1 MEVKEFYDIIKE
13 GKRLCVYRDGQT
25 RELPY
30 KELNIAIGK
39 ANILPRGSTE
49 VKETVFKI
57 VDLGAKRVIYNYLDG
72 DILIGSERKS
82 ALEMVIDEAL
92 KKLTITKGPIDLE
105 PTGNI
110 LFIGTDEDGFNI
122 IPRCYQSEKNRG
134 CISRKNFFHKEL
146 KVEFNDG
153 QSVIFQFI
161 PFICGALLGKRF
173 DAVIAPNF
181 TIDEFRKGNKKVSII
196 ANYYLTKGE

>member
-13 GKRLCVYRDGQT
+13 GKRLCVYRNGYT

-30 KELNIAIGK
+30 NELNIAIGK
-39 ANILPRGSTE
+39 ANILSRGSTE

-57 VDLGAKRVIYNYLDG
+57 VDLDTKRVIYNYLDG
-72 DILIGSERKS
+72 DTLIGSEHKS
-82 ALEMVIDEAL
+82 ALEIVIEEAL
-92 KKLTITKGPIDLE
+92 KKLTVTKGPIELE

-110 LFIGTDEDGFNI
+110 LFIGTEEEGFNI
-122 IPRCYQSEKNRG
+122 IPRYYQGERNRS
-134 CISRKNFFHKEL
+134 CLSRKNFFYKEL

-153 QSVIFQFI
+153 QNVIFQFT
-161 PFICGALLGKRF
+161 PFVRNTYLDKRF

-181 TIDEFRKGNKKVSII
+181 TIDEFRKANKKVSII
-196 ANYYLTKGE
+196 ANYYLTKGD